1 MNLRIFAITFYFF
14 SAVSLYA
21 QLGGGVKIGLN
32 FSNIKGPSELGLKDV
47 KLEQT
52 DNYTGFMIGPSFA
65 YSFTDNFGLRGEF
78 LYSKK
83 GMKYSYDGPS
93 SRIFVTDGDLIEI
106 ATNGTSKI
114 NYTVNHTCMDIPL
127 MAFARYKKFEVSGGF
142 YASLLFSRVADGIM
156 EYKWTNTDGS
166 DGIIN
171 PLLQYNYTRDK
182 FGEGDNAQ
190 TETAFFND
198 FQTVKSTIPKTFGAY
213 YDNKED
219 LGNKYNF
226 LDYGV
231 SVGASFFMNQSLFIG
246 GRLQYGL
253 ADLTRTKADVSIS
266 QKSPDSLY
274 ILRDDKDRNYT
285 IQVFVGFSLR

>member
-14 SAVSLYA
+14 SAFSLSA

-32 FSNIKGPSELGLKDV
+32 FSNIKGPSELGLQDV
-47 KLEQT
+47 KLEQM

-83 GMKYSYDGPS
+83 GMKYSYEGPT
-93 SRIFVTDGDLIEI
+93 SRTFLTDGDLIPI
-106 ATNGTSKI
+106 ATSGTSKI

-142 YASLLFSRVADGIM
+142 YASMLFARVADGIM
-156 EYKWTNTDGS
+156 EYKWINADGS
-166 DGIIN
+166 ERSIN

-182 FGEGDNAQ
+182 FGEGDNAA
-190 TETAFFND
+190 TITALLNESG
-198 FQTVKSTIPKTFGAY
+198 TRKATLPKTFGAY
-213 YDNKED
+213 YDDKED
-219 LGNKYNF
+219 RGNKYSF

-253 ADLTRTKADVSIS
+253 ADLTRTNADVSIS
-266 QKSPDSLY
+266 QKNTDGTAV
-274 ILRDDKDRNYT
+274 LRADKDHNYT
-285 IQVFVGFSLR
+285 FQVYVGFSLR